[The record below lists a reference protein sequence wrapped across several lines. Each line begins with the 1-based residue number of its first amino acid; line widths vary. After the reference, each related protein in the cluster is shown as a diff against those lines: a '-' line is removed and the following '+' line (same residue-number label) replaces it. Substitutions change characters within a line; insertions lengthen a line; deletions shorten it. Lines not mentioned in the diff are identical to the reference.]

1 MRAISLWQPFATLLV
16 AGFKINETR
25 GWPTSY
31 RGPLAI
37 HAAKKWTGELE
48 ELCLTEPFATYLSR
62 LRPNQGG
69 AFYLV
74 DALELILPR
83 GKVVGI
89 VDVDDCV
96 LVDER
101 SSAGVLEPERS
112 FGDFTPGR
120 YRWPTSSP
128 RRLREP
134 FDFVGRQGFF
144 DVPDEL
150 IEAAGEMGPTGG
162 LWG

>member
-1 MRAISLWQPFATLLV
+1 MRALSLHQPWATLLV

-25 GWPTSY
+25 SWPTSY

-37 HAAKKWTGELE
+37 HAAKKWSRTIED
-48 ELCLTEPFATYLSR
+48 LCFTEPFATYL
-62 LRPNQGG
+62 LKLCPNQGG
-69 AFYLV
+69 AFYLK
-74 DALELILPR
+74 DALELILPF
-83 GKVVGI
+83 GKIVGT
-89 VDVDDCV
+89 VHVDDCV

-101 SSAGVLEPERS
+101 GAAGVLEPERS
-112 FGDFTPGR
+112 FGEFTPGR
-120 YRWPTSSP
+120 YRWPTSKP
-128 RRLREP
+128 VRLAEP

-150 IEAAGEMGPTGG
+150 VAAAGEMGVPGG